1 MFRWKSGSK
10 IAASKTENKRPKTNC
25 EMKTAKISI
34 PNYWYLVIK
43 CTYRMIIRVAPEV
56 DAAWI
61 RRNVH
66 NYNALSWGS
75 EQKSVLSGKKSTE
88 LIISWSL
95 ACSEGSWIIFP
106 SHSSWIR
113 LSKSRKVWEKIS
125 EKPSFPNWYIFLYRL
140 KKVSCDTGLC
150 YTLKILERRRVFYET
165 PEQFSHRL
173 LARNNCSLR
182 TFHRISRQVC
192 SDKQQKPCDRSL
204 LHDFT

>member
-1 MFRWKSGSK
+1 MFIITMPYHGDLSKSQFW
-10 IAASKTENKRPKTNC
+10 A
-25 EMKTAKISI
+25 
-34 PNYWYLVIK
+34 V
-43 CTYRMIIRVAPEV
+43 
-56 DAAWI
+56 
-61 RRNVH
+61 
-66 NYNALSWGS
+66 
-75 EQKSVLSGKKSTE
+75 KSTE

-95 ACSEGSWIIFP
+95 PCSEGSWIIFP

-150 YTLKILERRRVFYET
+150 YTLKILERRRVFCET
-165 PEQFSHRL
+165 PEQFLHRL

-192 SDKQQKPCDRSL
+192 NDKQQKPWTRSL
-204 LHDFT
+204 LHDYT